1 MKAEPL
7 ESTAGGFP
15 QTPKPAFRHCVM
27 GGYRYPISYPT
38 QLATAVLKL
47 VEKLGMVESLNRALL
62 LFLSRDLRTVMLK
75 MFQIVKLINLVDS
88 YTDMLQERSIVISQ
102 KNVLLIDLRR

>member
-1 MKAEPL
+1 MKYTQLYFLAGALLKAEPL

-15 QTPKPAFRHCVM
+15 QTPEPAFRHCVM

-47 VEKLGMVESLNRALL
+47 VEKLGM
-62 LFLSRDLRTVMLK
+62 
-75 MFQIVKLINLVDS
+75 FQIVKLINLVDP
-88 YTDMLQERSIVISQ
+88 YADMLQERSII
-102 KNVLLIDLRR
+102 NIDRKKT